1 MKRGRH
7 FILTLLISTLLISI
21 GLVSCSEAATN
32 DGQLS
37 IQSLTSVQSQTS
49 PGGAVVIE
57 SKVTNPGNANLNYKW
72 SATGGGFGGSG
83 ANNTWQ
89 APSQVGTY
97 EITLTV
103 EDGKGGTAQSKTSIV
118 VSSNRSPAITGLSAD
133 PVNVMP
139 GGSTNISCVAN
150 DPDGDI
156 IRYSWSASDGTVSGT
171 GNKISWVSPSKSG
184 DFGITCLVSDG
195 KGGEAKQTI
204 SIKVSPSGSNISIN
218 LTKQESGTV
227 ASTGDKDTT
236 RYRSGDDGANLT
248 YRAFFTYD
256 IFSLNK
262 TNVRQ
267 AKIKF
272 GPGKITG
279 DPFGGLT
286 GLRLWKVSYGGGLP
300 DYNVTGDNI
309 FNAGA
314 LLTSAPNEVDVT
326 PEITSLIAA
335 GADKFQFEALFYK
348 ASNSNNSI
356 DYIEWPDVTLLI
368 TFNPY

>member
-1 MKRGRH
+1 MKSGRQFT
-7 FILTLLISTLLISI
+7 FIL
-21 GLVSCSEAATN
+21 LVSMLLVFFGLTSCVNNAAK
-32 DGQLS
+32 DGQLG
-37 IQSLTSVQSQTS
+37 IQSLTPVQNQTT

-57 SKVTNPGNANLNYKW
+57 SKVTNPGNAILNYKW

-103 EDGKGGTAQSKTSIV
+103 EDGKGGTAQSKTSV
-118 VSSNRSPAITGLSAD
+118 MVSNNRPPAITGLSSD
-133 PVNVMP
+133 PVNAMP
-139 GGSTNISCVAN
+139 GGSTIISCIAN

-156 IRYSWSASDGTVSGT
+156 IRYSWNASDGTVSGT
-171 GNKISWVSPSKSG
+171 GSKVSWISPSRSG
-184 DFGITCLVSDG
+184 DFGITCVVSDG
-195 KGGEAKQTI
+195 KGGEAKQTVI
-204 SIKVSPSGSNISIN
+204 VKVTPSGSNVTIN

-227 ASTGDKDTT
+227 SSTGEKDTT
-236 RYRSGDDGANLT
+236 RYRSGDDGTNLT

-262 TNVRQ
+262 TNLKQ

-272 GPGKITG
+272 GPGKIIG

-286 GLRLWKVSYGGGLP
+286 GLRIWKVSYGGGLP
-300 DYNVTGDNI
+300 DYNVTGDN
-309 FNAGA
+309 FYYAGG
-314 LLTSAPNEVDVT
+314 LLTSSPNEVDVT

-335 GADKFQFEALFYK
+335 GADKFQLEALFYK
-348 ASNSNNSI
+348 ASNTNNSI